1 MHQERERPVHNSDL
15 HGIVA
20 IGAANLCHSIKK
32 NAIRQLS
39 NFGLTHGVCGADQ
52 GTAGLS
58 VVCRLEGVS
67 PPHSLPPPPLLQI
80 SRTLKPDAHF
90 MPHQTRRGRSAYLAI
105 SHLNQS
111 PISEC
116 SFHQQQQ
123 QQQDA
128 AY

>member
-67 PPHSLPPPPLLQI
+67 PSSPPADLEDPEAGRSLHAASNAQ
-80 SRTLKPDAHF
+80 RTLGLSGDLALEPKSHF
-90 MPHQTRRGRSAYLAI
+90 
-105 SHLNQS
+105 
-111 PISEC
+111 
-116 SFHQQQQ
+116 
-123 QQQDA
+123 
-128 AY
+128 